1 MVAKYY
7 FDARLEREKAQL
19 TDLINKSVEPL
30 RASLQQETNRLSAEQ
45 TRVTDR
51 LQTMFSTLQTE
62 RAQAI
67 KELYAK
73 IVKVESLLN
82 FITVAKTITAESAE
96 DYQEAVSALIDY
108 YLPNRIWLP
117 SAVSDQVNE
126 LRSTFFAMQKTINSA
141 DRNVRIS
148 KEFHQGLVAAKS
160 TTARTLEEVSDSFR
174 ALLGAEIV

>member
-1 MVAKYY
+1 M
-7 FDARLEREKAQL
+7 
-19 TDLINKSVEPL
+19 
-30 RASLQQETNRLSAEQ
+30 
-45 TRVTDR
+45 
-51 LQTMFSTLQTE
+51 
-62 RAQAI
+62 
-67 KELYAK
+67 
-73 IVKVESLLN
+73 
-82 FITVAKTITAESAE
+82 
-96 DYQEAVSALIDY
+96 SALIDY

>member
-1 MVAKYY
+1 VLDAETLWVSLTSSAFVSTAVQMVAKYY

-82 FITVAKTITAESAE
+82 FITVEKTITAGNGRE
-96 DYQEAVSALIDY
+96 
-108 YLPNRIWLP
+108 
-117 SAVSDQVNE
+117 E
-126 LRSTFFAMQKTINSA
+126 LTPFRSLRFDPQ
-141 DRNVRIS
+141 
-148 KEFHQGLVAAKS
+148 
-160 TTARTLEEVSDSFR
+160 
-174 ALLGAEIV
+174 